1 MLSWVGA
8 SVVAGQIVSRTGRS
22 RPVLLAGPPI
32 MAVGFALLATM
43 GADASTTDAI
53 RNVVIVGIG
62 VGLMMQTLIVV
73 VQNAAPRELLGVAT
87 ASAQFSRWIGAT
99 IGVTLMGAI
108 VASRLGHP
116 TTAQVS
122 PADLAGALHPAFAF
136 ILLVVGAAFVA
147 TLLLPDTKLKKR
159 FEEPTTAEV
168 AVPARAR

>member
-1 MLSWVGA
+1 
-8 SVVAGQIVSRTGRS
+8 
-22 RPVLLAGPPI
+22 

-116 TTAQVS
+116 AADRRMTDFLVLRSLRPGAIPRTGQV
-122 PADLAGALHPAFAF
+122 G
-136 ILLVVGAAFVA
+136 V
-147 TLLLPDTKLKKR
+147 R
-159 FEEPTTAEV
+159 FGF
-168 AVPARAR
+168 